1 MKKNFL
7 QTTLALLLLLA
18 PTLHAGLPEPGARIY
33 GTVAI
38 NGVVVTASDSTVV
51 IEARRTPTGAPIA
64 AYRMGSEA
72 IAGNFYSLKLNAEAS
87 APTTDPKSTALGA
100 TLYLV
105 VRNNSTDLD
114 QKSVTLSQRGLTAR
128 IDFGAVDTD
137 GDGLSD
143 VFETQYFGS
152 ATGGNPGADS
162 DGDGRPNLREFLQG
176 TNPNV
181 ADGRH
186 PADLGPADDRISLK
200 EVTDYILAWKT
211 GGTWPI
217 EPALN
222 SANIEDYVTR
232 AGAIWKGGEVYVFDN
247 DPVTTAPLWWNNPT
261 AEVARDEKDKTQI
274 AAAPITKVKI
284 AVERSLGSIYKPNQP
299 AAITLSVTPGDTTKA
314 YAVVET
320 PPTGWTVRNLSH
332 EGRWDEANRK
342 IKWGPFFDATARTLT
357 YEAVPGPASNGA
369 ADFAGRGSFDGLGQV
384 AEGPARMWTDGLNGG
399 PRLTFGTSLA
409 NGLALEILGDAGRR
423 YEILISSDLI
433 QWDSW
438 QTLTL
443 DSEGRAQR
451 TVDPA
456 AGSSFLRLRSVE

>member
-1 MKKNFL
+1 MKKTFL
-7 QTTLALLLLLA
+7 KTMLAALLLLA
-18 PTLHAGLPEPGARIY
+18 PAINAGLPEPGARIY

-38 NGVVVTASDSTVV
+38 NGVTVTASDSTIV
-51 IEARRTPTGAPIA
+51 IEARRTPSGAPIA
-64 AYRMGSEA
+64 TYRMGSQSV
-72 IAGNFYSLKLNAEAS
+72 AGNFYSIKLNAE
-87 APTTDPKSTALGA
+87 STSPLTNPENSALGA
-100 TLYLV
+100 TIYLV
-105 VRNNSTDLD
+105 VRNDAGDVD

-128 IDFGAVDTD
+128 VDFGAVDTD

-143 VFETQYFGS
+143 AFETLYFGS
-152 ATGGNPGADS
+152 ATGGNAGADS

-186 PADLGPADDRISLK
+186 PADISPADDRLSLK

-222 SANIEDYVTR
+222 SPNIEDYVTR

-247 DPVTTAPLWWNNPT
+247 DPVTTAPLWWTNPT
-261 AEVARDEKDKTQI
+261 AEIAHDAKDKTQI

-299 AAITLSVTPGDTTKA
+299 APITLSVTPGDNTKA

-369 ADFAGRGSFDGLGQV
+369 ADFTGRGSFDGLGQI
-384 AEGPARMWTDGLNGG
+384 ADGPARMWTEGLNSG
-399 PRLTFGTSLA
+399 PRLVFATPSA
-409 NGLALEILGDAGRR
+409 NGLALEIVGDAGRR

-433 QWDSW
+433 QWEPW
-438 QTLTL
+438 QTVTL
-443 DSEGRAQR
+443 DSQGRAQR
-451 TVDPA
+451 SVDPA
-456 AGSSFLRLRSVE
+456 AGSSFLRLRSLE